1 MSDTVTKFYENMS
14 DREIMNAKSGIVE
27 DTSTGITQFPTTT
40 TTNVKLGGTISD
52 EDRKDAYKI
61 LAYYN
66 EDAINMAKKLLDES
80 KEVV

>member
-1 MSDTVTKFYENMS
+1 MSDTVTKYFESMS

-27 DTSTGITQFPTTT
+27 DSLTTIKRYPTTT
-40 TTNVKLGGTISD
+40 TTNFNVGSTISD

-66 EDAINMAKKLLDES
+66 EDAINLAKRLLDES